1 MKGGDDYEKVG
12 RTSDFL
18 EDLEEP
24 APADQVEGFGQVHK
38 RDEQWLLL
46 LSTLLLQL
54 AKGEDHVHGGPAGSE
69 AALRLG
75 INALGEALEAVEDDS
90 GKHLADDA

>member
-75 INALGEALEAVEDDS
+75 INA
-90 GKHLADDA
+90 